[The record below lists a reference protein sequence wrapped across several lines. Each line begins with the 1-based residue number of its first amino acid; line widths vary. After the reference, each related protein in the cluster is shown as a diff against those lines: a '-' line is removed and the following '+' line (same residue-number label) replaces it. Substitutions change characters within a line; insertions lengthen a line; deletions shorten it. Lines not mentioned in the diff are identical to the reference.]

1 MFVAVMRVRI
11 VRMFVR
17 HGLVRMRMHVTLA
30 ILHLR
35 RMSVLVV
42 LIVDV
47 TVLMLERDMG
57 MSMAMAL
64 GEVQPHSTRHES
76 TPRGKLPGHGLGQ

>member
-17 HGLVRMRMHVTLA
+17 HGLVPMRMHVAPAL
-30 ILHLR
+30 LNVR
-35 RMSVLVV
+35 RMGVLVV

-64 GEVQPHSTRHES
+64 GEV
-76 TPRGKLPGHGLGQ
+76 

>member
-1 MFVAVMRVRI
+1 MSEGLRVLMFVAVMRVRI

-17 HGLVRMRMHVTLA
+17 HGLVRMRMHVAPAL
-30 ILHLR
+30 LHVR
-35 RMSVLVV
+35 RMSVLMV
-42 LIVDV
+42 LIVNV

-64 GEVQPHSTRHES
+64 GEVQPHSPCHEGS
-76 TPRGKLPGHGLGQ
+76 RRG